1 MPVPGLLGGADAAPA
16 LPFETLLVIEGGAA
30 KSLDE
35 GGNFP
40 FPFIDSPFTSAL
52 GEEKLLEGGG
62 PAADAGRGADV
73 GPGGPTGLG
82 TPETARRGPA
92 AFGGGG
98 VAVGLGVSS
107 APAFLLIQRFSSGS

>member
-30 KSLDE
+30 KSLGE
-35 GGNFP
+35 RGIFP
-40 FPFIDSPFTSAL
+40 FPFIDSPFTLAL
-52 GEEKLLEGGG
+52 EEEKLLGGG

-73 GPGGPTGLG
+73 GAGGPTGLG
-82 TPETARRGPA
+82 TPETARRGPGV

-98 VAVGLGVSS
+98 VATGVGVSS
-107 APAFLLIQRFSSGS
+107 APAFLLTQRFNSGS